1 MNQSVKGQSKG
12 TVLVKSLFVSYIV
25 TAVILLILA
34 LIVYKAEPSNMV
46 ISVGVVF
53 TYLLSSFI
61 GGMLTGKKIQEKRFL
76 WGIVS
81 GALYFAIIF
90 AVSLLMNKD
99 IVSQIGN
106 TIIVFVTCG
115 FGGMLGGMLS

>member
-76 WGIVS
+76 WGIIS